1 MYKTFEYAVGESWLV
16 GMYGNKAVYTIKKA
30 EFRARDR
37 KEIYTVD
44 VDGTLIQFTKN
55 RLHFLLHF
63 GVFKKLKSGTYSKY
77 KIPEPPASVIRGY
90 YAQMRAKEAVR
101 LERMNDKLGADA
113 RYQKIQQEISVLSHD
128 IAKAEFN
135 RGDAFEIRILKTKLD
150 AAKRE
155 RAAILALFGM
165 DQAAM
170 QKKVQCK
177 ACGDMGYL
185 PNGKPCEC
193 VEKHLSKIMEYWEK
207 SKDEKGE
214 RKAR

>member
-1 MYKTFEYAVGESWLV
+1 M
-16 GMYGNKAVYTIKKA
+16 
-30 EFRARDR
+30 
-37 KEIYTVD
+37 
-44 VDGTLIQFTKN
+44 
-55 RLHFLLHF
+55 
-63 GVFKKLKSGTYSKY
+63 
-77 KIPEPPASVIRGY
+77 RG
-90 YAQMRAKEAVR
+90 
-101 LERMNDKLGADA
+101 
-113 RYQKIQQEISVLSHD
+113 KIQQEISVLSHD

-155 RAAILALFGM
+155 RAAILTLFGM

-193 VEKHLSKIMEYWEK
+193 V
-207 SKDEKGE
+207 
-214 RKAR
+214 

>member
-16 GMYGNKAVYTIKKA
+16 GLYGNKAVYTIKKA

-90 YAQMRAKEAVR
+90 YAQMRAEEAAR

-135 RGDAFEIRILKTKLD
+135 RGDAIEIRILKAKLD

-165 DQAAM
+165 DQASL

-177 ACGDMGYL
+177 TCGDMGYL
-185 PNGKPCEC
+185 PNGKACVC
-193 VEKHLSKIMEYWEK
+193 VEKHLPKIMEYWER